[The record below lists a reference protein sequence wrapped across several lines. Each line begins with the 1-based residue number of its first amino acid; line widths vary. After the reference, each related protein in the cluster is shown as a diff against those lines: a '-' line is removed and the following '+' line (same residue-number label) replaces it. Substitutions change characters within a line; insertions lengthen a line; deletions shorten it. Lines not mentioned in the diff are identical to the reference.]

1 MPVTQTREI
10 TPAQRLDNLRY
21 AIRDLVGLAN
31 EIKKQGNKILYL
43 NVGDPNIFDF
53 ATPAHVIEAAYRAMR
68 ENKNGYAPSEGVPEA
83 LDAIRAGAARA
94 GLTRVQDV
102 LVTNGAGEADDVC
115 LTPLLNPGEHVLP
128 ASPDYPLYTAVLGQ
142 VGA

>member
-1 MPVTQTREI
+1 MPLTQTREI

-53 ATPAHVIEAAYRAMR
+53 STPVHVIEAAYRAMR

-83 LDAIRAGAARA
+83 LDAIRAGAAQA
-94 GLTRVQDV
+94 GITSVQD
-102 LVTNGAGEADDVC
+102 GF
-115 LTPLLNPGEHVLP
+115 
-128 ASPDYPLYTAVLGQ
+128 
-142 VGA
+142 

>member
-1 MPVTQTREI
+1 MSVTQTEI

-31 EIKKQGNKILYL
+31 EVKKQGNKVLYL

-68 ENKNGYAPSEGVPEA
+68 DNKNGYAPSEGVPEA
-83 LDAIRAGAARA
+83 LEAIRREAGQAGICSGEEVLITHGAAEA
-94 GLTRVQDV
+94 VGSV
-102 LVTNGAGEADDVC
+102 LVS
-115 LTPLLNPGEHVLP
+115 L
-128 ASPDYPLYTAVLGQ
+128 
-142 VGA
+142 

>member
-1 MPVTQTREI
+1 MPVTQTLAI

-31 EIKKQGNKILYL
+31 EVKKQGHKILFL

-68 ENKNGYAPSEGVPEA
+68 DNKNGYAPSDGVPEA
-83 LDAIRAGAARA
+83 LEAIRAEAAQA
-94 GLTRVQDV
+94 GMTSVQDV
-102 LVTNGAGEADDVC
+102 FITNGCGVVD
-115 LTPLLNPGEHVLP
+115 
-128 ASPDYPLYTAVLGQ
+128 
-142 VGA
+142 GA